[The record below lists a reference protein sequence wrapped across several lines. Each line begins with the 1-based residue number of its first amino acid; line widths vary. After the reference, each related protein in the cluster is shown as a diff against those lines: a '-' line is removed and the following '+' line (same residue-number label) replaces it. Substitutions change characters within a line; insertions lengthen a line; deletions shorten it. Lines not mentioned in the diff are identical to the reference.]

1 MNKHDLFSWLLPLT
15 SLFSRLHVRSEKRM
29 NDACVDGFIA
39 AILTEWNTSSF
50 EKMLAR
56 AAEQTPFPLRIHV
69 EKMLHRVREKGMSMD
84 ESLELFSK
92 EYDTSIGTRTMGL
105 LRHAYKNGCTR
116 STREAFAHLGEDVR
130 EHVRVE
136 WKTYANKLVVYSLV
150 FIGISALVP
159 ALFLAFVTIGSRFL
173 ELSLT
178 PTDILLTTFLIF
190 PLLDLGVLAGVH
202 LQKPPTPRMAH
213 SISRRE
219 NQPILEY
226 FHVWKKRLNEIICL
240 NGNPRGVSGMMYTCT
255 LCAAG
260 LFIICWTIYVRNP
273 EWGAFW
279 ASTFLVAIAGPFLAY
294 GMWHIILFEK
304 NTQTMEKQAGEAL
317 LILSSIPHTES
328 FVSQLEWVATI
339 SRSPLRE
346 TWKKMTQWIQKGKNP
361 TEAFELLFHAR
372 NSSILES
379 VSSLLKQ
386 TYESGNP
393 FGTRSRELAQKIAT
407 HHSSL
412 HERRSVL
419 LVEKYTILV
428 AGGILVPF
436 LLGILTGVVSSLPF
450 TTHSTLLPEGA
461 DALFTTALHGV
472 RGYLIL
478 YACIAGLFVGMQEDK
493 WGEGVAYSLI
503 LLPSAQIVYMLGSAW
518 MT

>member
-1 MNKHDLFSWLLPLT
+1 
-15 SLFSRLHVRSEKRM
+15 M
-29 NDACVDGFIA
+29 NDACVDGFIS

-50 EKMLAR
+50 EKMLTR
-56 AAEQTPFPLRIHV
+56 AAEQTPFPLRKHV
-69 EKMLHRVREKGMSMD
+69 KKMLHRVGEKGMSMD

-92 EYDTSIGTRTMGL
+92 EYDTSMGTRTISL

-116 STREAFAHLGEDVR
+116 STRDAFTQLGEDAR
-130 EHVRVE
+130 EHARVQ
-136 WKTYANKLVVYSLV
+136 WKTYANKLVVYSLL
-150 FIGISALVP
+150 FIGVSALVP

-178 PTDILLTTFLIF
+178 QTDILFTTFLIF
-190 PLLDLGVLAGVH
+190 PLLDLGVLVGVH
-202 LQKPPTPRMAH
+202 LQKPPIPRMNTP
-213 SISRRE
+213 ISHE
-219 NQPILEY
+219 WNHDLFNY
-226 FHVWKKRLNEIICL
+226 FHAWKKRLDEIIRL
-240 NGNPRGVSGMMYTCT
+240 NGDSRGVSGMMYTCT

-260 LFIICWTIYVRNP
+260 LFIVAWTFYLRNP

-279 ASTFLVAIAGPFLAY
+279 ASTFLFALVGPFLAY
-294 GMWHIILFEK
+294 GIWNIIAFEK

-328 FVSQLEWVATI
+328 FVSQLEWVSTI
-339 SRSPLRE
+339 TPQPLRE
-346 TWKKMTQWIQKGKNP
+346 TWKKMTQTIQQGKNP
-361 TEAFELLFHAR
+361 EEAFELLFHAR

-379 VSSLLKQ
+379 VSSLMKQ

-393 FGTRSRELAQKIAT
+393 FGTRARELAQKIMT

-419 LVEKYTILV
+419 LVEKYTILF

-450 TTHSTLLPEGA
+450 TTNTSLIPEGA
-461 DALFTTALHGV
+461 DALFTTALQGV
-472 RGYLIL
+472 RGYLLL

-493 WGEGVAYSLI
+493 WGEGMAYSLI
-503 LLPSAQIVYMLGSAW
+503 LLPSAQIIYMIGSAW
-518 MT
+518 VA